1 MAARFFSS
9 RIEPL
14 KLFVEFL
21 LRSFFFFFCGLDY
34 LFVLVYFVD
43 LL

>member
-21 LRSFFFFFCGLDY
+21 LRSFFFCGWLDY